1 MLSEIERFV
10 NWVAPCTLCKKSL
23 KTYDGSD
30 IIRPL
35 DLWRL

>member
-10 NWVAPCTLCKKSL
+10 NWVRRLTLCEKSL
-23 KTYDGSD
+23 KTCDGND